1 MLKRTV
7 TALFFV
13 TVFAVGG
20 LGCVSKSMVRDGPY
34 DTVEGN
40 YSGIPRDASVHSSK
54 RVVVKERD
62 GNEVKNV
69 EYCIDYDPRTG
80 CPFPKR
86 DPYVCANP
94 KKKAPRDKKFV
105 IGSTDEDKDPDGP
118 TTPTFIGDINSDMRC
133 PVGKAAHNPCQWII
147 LSGRAYGP
155 FCWQ

>member
-13 TVFAVGG
+13 TVFTVGG
-20 LGCVSKSMVRDGPY
+20 LGCVSKSMERVDLN
-34 DTVEGN
+34 DTMEK
-40 YSGIPRDASVHSSK
+40 GILPPEASVPSSK
-54 RVVVKERD
+54 RVVVQEKD
-62 GNEVKNV
+62 GNGKVKNV

-94 KKKAPRDKKFV
+94 KKKAPIDEKFV
-105 IGSTDEDKDPDGP
+105 IGSTDNMKDTKGP
-118 TTPTFIGDINSDMRC
+118 TKHTFIGDINSDMRC
-133 PVGKAAHNPCQWII
+133 PVGKAAHNPCQWIL

-155 FCWQ
+155 FCW